1 MGQAWSLRSAGAV
14 EVQQAR
20 VVPPDQLIAGDASG
34 ELSSLPARNRS
45 VHWRGQEEKYGKKQ
59 GG

>member
-1 MGQAWSLRSAGAV
+1 MGQAWGLRSAGAV
-14 EVQQAR
+14 EVQQAG
-20 VVPPDQLIAGDASG
+20 VVPPAQLIAGDASG

-45 VHWRGQEEKYGKKQ
+45 VHWHGQEEKYGKKQ